1 MTTGASPSILGQQR
15 SRKPSSSTEVPSA
28 PAGAA
33 LVAAQEELRLDER
46 LSNLPAITVDPAS
59 APMRMPQTYGEQPPM
74 RLSPQLDSYHPYAEM
89 MPYPTGDGVPAHR
102 HFQPH
107 NSYYSRSAS
116 PYLPAPPHHPFMR
129 LPSPSG
135 PYTGPQQ
142 FGAGLIKGDSGLLD
156 SDMSNPSD
164 WHTSGYSDTG
174 SGYPESRLQTPPV
187 PRPPLPP
194 KPVEMTPAGIP
205 PYAISKPLHRVSSNP
220 STTTSDTLPSFDD
233 RQTRLETRDRN
244 EATPALLPLD
254 EALEPPA
261 LSPLDETHESPTHV
275 PQDEVH
281 EPPAPS
287 PKPIQGTGGRPTT
300 KTLELIED
308 SFAQIRSIIEGLA
321 EATGKPPSDLYR
333 RLSKSR
339 KGSSESHLWNIYLH
353 YFARHE
359 KEEAARV
366 GKPLERSQAYR
377 SLCYAQYKVDHRN
390 FQELLE
396 AYHELEIAN
405 VEMTVGHRKREVEKY
420 EKKLEDMVS

>member
-1 MTTGASPSILGQQR
+1 MHTPSEGLPSGNHSLPAGSAPRGCFQSSPPSRQSPTQPMRSSPLSAPPSSATPGRRRAKSPIPETTPTRLHQHISMTTGASPSILGQQR
-15 SRKPSSSTEVPSA
+15 SRKPSSSTEVLSA

-59 APMRMPQTYGEQPPM
+59 APMRMPQAYGEQPPM
-74 RLSPQLDSYHPYAEM
+74 HLSPQLDSYHPYMEM
-89 MPYPTGDGVPAHR
+89 MPYPMGDGVPAHR

-205 PYAISKPLHRVSSNP
+205 PYAISKLLHRVSSNQ

-233 RQTRLETRDRN
+233 RQTRLET
-244 EATPALLPLD
+244 
-254 EALEPPA
+254 
-261 LSPLDETHESPTHV
+261 
-275 PQDEVH
+275 
-281 EPPAPS
+281 
-287 PKPIQGTGGRPTT
+287 
-300 KTLELIED
+300 
-308 SFAQIRSIIEGLA
+308 
-321 EATGKPPSDLYR
+321 
-333 RLSKSR
+333 
-339 KGSSESHLWNIYLH
+339 
-353 YFARHE
+353 
-359 KEEAARV
+359 
-366 GKPLERSQAYR
+366 
-377 SLCYAQYKVDHRN
+377 
-390 FQELLE
+390 
-396 AYHELEIAN
+396 
-405 VEMTVGHRKREVEKY
+405 
-420 EKKLEDMVS
+420 